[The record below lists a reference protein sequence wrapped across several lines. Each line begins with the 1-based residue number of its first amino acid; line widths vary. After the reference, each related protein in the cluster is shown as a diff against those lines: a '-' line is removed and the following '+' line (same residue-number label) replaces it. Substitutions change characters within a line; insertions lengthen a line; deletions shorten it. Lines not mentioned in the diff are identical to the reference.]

1 MQVAVGGNSKSMM
14 LQKMR
19 REGCHVLVGTPG
31 RLNDLLSDQY
41 SGVRAPRLSALVLDE
56 ADRLLDQGFAPEIE
70 SIQRQL
76 PDRAE
81 VDRQTL
87 LFSATV
93 PQGVMQI
100 VRQTAK
106 PNYKYV
112 RTVQEGEQQT
122 HERVPQKLV
131 KLAGFENSMAALVE
145 LAKREIEREGSRPFK
160 AIVYFNASAEVKLA
174 SSVLRNL
181 RSPTTSEVAQQHPLY
196 PAMIFEIHAKLS
208 QPMRTR
214 AADRFRRAKSAILLS
229 TDVTARG
236 MDFPDVTHVIQIG
249 LPPSRESYIHRLGR
263 TGRAGKEGEGWL
275 FITDLEY
282 REGRSI
288 LRGLPL
294 GLDSSVQ
301 TANVDMSKDASLPE
315 TTANILTQVINASQ
329 LGDPMEKLEAY
340 KSALGSYGWLDK
352 KQELIDLMNNRA
364 RYCWGMETPPPI
376 PSILVNKLGLRRI
389 HGINT
394 SLNDDRFP
402 REPPRDGF
410 NDRDGR
416 SLRDDRSTNHYGGG
430 SRGNSGFDRNDR
442 FNRSGSSSRYSGE
455 TSSPRGGYGRQGT
468 SSYEDRGSSRGDSY
482 GSSSRGGR
490 SYVGSYGSSSSSRGG
505 GYAGSSRGRT
515 GGYTNNRR

>member
-1 MQVAVGGNSKSMM
+1 MM

-100 VRQTAK
+100 VRETAK

-160 AIVYFNASAEVKLA
+160 AIIYFNASAEVKLA

-181 RSPTTSEVAQQHPLY
+181 RSLTTSEVAQQHPLY

-275 FITDLEY
+275 FVTDLEH
-282 REGRSI
+282 REGRPI

-364 RYCWGMETPPPI
+364 RYCWGMEMPPPI

-416 SLRDDRSTNHYGGG
+416 SQRDDRSTNRYGGG
-430 SRGNSGFDRNDR
+430 SRGSSGFDRNDR
-442 FNRSGSSSRYSGE
+442 FNRGGSSSRYSAE
-455 TSSPRGGYGRQGT
+455 TSSPRGGYGSRAP
-468 SSYEDRGSSRGDSY
+468 SSYGDRGSSRSDSY
-482 GSSSRGGR
+482 GSPPRGGK
-490 SYVGSYGSSSSSRGG
+490 SYGDNYGSSSTSRGG

-515 GGYTNNRR
+515 GGNTNNRR